1 MTTSTPTKL
10 LEMLRGREGELF
22 EVLRLLESDKQF
34 RRLPRKSTPK
44 VVLHNPAESLEAEL
58 TPPGSITIFM
68 APADSPFL
76 EDVTTAFSTAD
87 RGRQEALQKIVT
99 ESAASRSTISL
110 IESMKELTA
119 DRTYADL
126 NYGSK
131 ALARNLGLPNR
142 IPFGTLTLPYN
153 GGDLDD
159 RKFELVEYTREGI
172 KERLGAVIIRRP
184 PVLTAA
190 EREALDKVPADL
202 LEINIGSSPLM
213 PMTLALVTIAAF
225 VAINAITLGP
235 APSSLAAQLRIE
247 LAEESIR
254 ELGPLASAQEL
265 LALRQRL
272 LSGPS

>member
-225 VAINAITLGP
+225 VAL
-235 APSSLAAQLRIE
+235 S
-247 LAEESIR
+247 
-254 ELGPLASAQEL
+254 ASTA
-265 LALRQRL
+265 
-272 LSGPS
+272 